1 MKNFKETRK
10 IIFYSFLT
18 LMIIFF
24 ACSLTILSQE
34 KTSSEKLVFGMT
46 VRTATPPYA
55 RAMILGAEN
64 KAKELGVE
72 IVVADSND
80 DVLKQLDQIDNFITM
95 GVDGFIFG
103 GTIDTAAVIP
113 GIERLNEKNIPIMA
127 LDNCPEGG
135 RVELWI
141 SFDIIQ
147 SSKKAAEAFVKVLED
162 KHGKIP
168 EGVIIEITGALGDA
182 FTNECY
188 KGFHAIVDQYSQF
201 TVVQGEGKW
210 DNINSFD
217 RTSDLLMRYG
227 DEVVGIYVHTPD
239 IMGPGVISAIE
250 QAGYDPKDFSIA
262 GICMGP
268 EGRDLIKE
276 GKISAIVG
284 QPALASGELAVQYLY
299 DLCHGKDIP
308 KIGETV
314 VEEGALWAPAV
325 ILENPRCEGAF
336 MQLQGPLVPFEAR
349 PDDPRLWEN
358 KLDEM

>member
-1 MKNFKETRK
+1 MKIFKGMRR
-10 IIFYSFLT
+10 IIFLSLLT
-18 LMIIFF
+18 LIITCFVCSSIIF
-24 ACSLTILSQE
+24 SQE
-34 KTSSEKLVFGMT
+34 KASSKQLTFGMT

-55 RAMILGAEN
+55 RAMILGAEE
-64 KAKELGVE
+64 KAKELGVKII
-72 IVVADSND
+72 IVDSHD
-80 DVLKQLDQIDNFITM
+80 DVLKQLEQIDNFIAM
-95 GVDGFIFG
+95 GVDGFVFG

-113 GIERLNEKNIPIMA
+113 GIKKLNEHNIPIMA

-141 SFDIIQ
+141 SFDIVQ
-147 SSKKAAEAFVKVLED
+147 SSKKAAEVFVKVLED
-162 KHGKIP
+162 KHEKVP
-168 EGVIIEITGALGDA
+168 KGVVIEITGALGDA

-188 KGFHAIVDQYSQF
+188 EGFHAIIDKYNQL
-201 TVVQGEGKW
+201 TIVQGEGKW
-210 DNINSFD
+210 NNIDSFE

-227 DEVVGIYVHTPD
+227 DEVVGIYIHTPD
-239 IMGPGVISAIE
+239 IMGPGVIAAVE
-250 QAGYDPKDFSIA
+250 QAGYDPKKFAMA

-268 EGRDLIKE
+268 EGVDLIKK

-308 KIGETV
+308 KIGDTV
-314 VEEGALWAPAV
+314 VEEGALWSPAV

-336 MQLQGPLVPFEAR
+336 MRLQGPLVPLELS

-358 KLDEM
+358 KLK

>member
-1 MKNFKETRK
+1 MKIYNVNKRIFSVALLTF
-10 IIFYSFLT
+10 IIILFV
-18 LMIIFF
+18 
-24 ACSLTILSQE
+24 CSTIILSQE
-34 KTSSEKLVFGMT
+34 KTSSDKLVFGMT

-55 RAMILGAEN
+55 RAMILGAEK
-64 KAKELGVE
+64 KAKELGIE
-72 IVVADSND
+72 IIVADSND
-80 DVLKQLDQIDNFITM
+80 DVLAQLGQIDNFITM

-113 GIERLNEKNIPIMA
+113 GIEKLNENNIPIMA

-135 RVELWI
+135 KVELWI
-141 SFDIIQ
+141 SFDIVQ

-188 KGFHAIVDQYSQF
+188 EGFHAIIDQYSQL
-201 TVVQGEGKW
+201 TVVQAEGKW
-210 DNINSFD
+210 NNIDSFD

-227 DEVVGIYVHTPD
+227 EEVVGIYIHTPD

-250 QAGYDPKDFSIA
+250 QAGYDPKNFSIA

-268 EGRDLIKE
+268 EGRDLLKE

-284 QPALASGELAVQYLY
+284 QPALASGELAVQYLFDIY
-299 DLCHGKDIP
+299 HGKDIP
-308 KIGETV
+308 KIGDTV
-314 VEEGALWAPAV
+314 VEEGALWAPA
-325 ILENPRCEGAF
+325 IIFENPRCEGAF
-336 MQLQGPLVPFEAR
+336 MQLQGPLVPFEAN
-349 PDDPRLWEN
+349 PDDLRLWEN
-358 KLDEM
+358 QLD